1 MMHMKNIVPNPPGTP
16 EQRQL
21 TEKFCVTWLFDE
33 DGKNWYDEQK
43 NFAAD
48 TLKIAYNKNGI
59 IVSISKDVSMI
70 NPAGLS
76 VVELPDI
83 SANRQADISGKWRFV
98 DGVVSPVPVDYHKKA
113 ESQRQ
118 NLLDDANDTTAD
130 WRTELSLGI
139 ISDED
144 KACLVKWMTYIKA
157 LKALDLSDVKNE
169 AGFKDINWPD
179 KPEKPLTKQE

>member
-1 MMHMKNIVPNPPGTP
+1 
-16 EQRQL
+16 
-21 TEKFCVTWLFDE
+21 
-33 DGKNWYDEQK
+33 
-43 NFAAD
+43 
-48 TLKIAYNKNGI
+48 
-59 IVSISKDVSMI
+59 
-70 NPAGLS
+70 
-76 VVELPDI
+76 ELPDGC
-83 SANRQADISGKWRFV
+83 DISGKWRFV

-157 LKALDLSDVKNE
+157 LKALDLSDVKDE
-169 AGFKDINWPD
+169 AGFKAIKWPEA
-179 KPEKPLTKQE
+179 PVA

>member
-1 MMHMKNIVPNPPGTP
+1 MELKNVSRYYPETP
-16 EQRQL
+16 KYGNGVQYFRS
-21 TEKFCVTWLFDE
+21 E
-33 DGKNWYDEQK
+33 DGLDFYDSLDKFTKKYKLCIEP
-43 NFAAD
+43 A
-48 TLKIAYNKNGI
+48 TGVIC
-59 IVSISKDVSMI
+59 SISEEASRLYPV
-70 NPAGLS
+70 GFS
-76 VVELPDI
+76 VVDTDELPDGC
-83 SANRQADISGKWRFV
+83 DISGKWRFV

-157 LKALDLSDVKNE
+157 LKVLDLSDVKDE
-169 AGFKDINWPD
+169 AGFKAIKWPD